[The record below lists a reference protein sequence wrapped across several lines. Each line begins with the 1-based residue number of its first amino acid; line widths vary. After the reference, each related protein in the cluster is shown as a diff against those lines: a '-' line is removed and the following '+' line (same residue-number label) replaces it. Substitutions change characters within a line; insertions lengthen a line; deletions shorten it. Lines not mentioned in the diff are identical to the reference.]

1 MKRGKN
7 KRCNRRGTCG
17 RGGKDWGY
25 TEPIGGEV
33 TAGAEDGRVYER
45 AREGTTG
52 KRTHQLGGHSLSTRE
67 RGAGRKKGHWP
78 APAMAAA
85 QGCGYGLEVVP
96 SALGSKGDG
105 KLPRLEGEWRQRG
118 ETWWHGGEVNAGDGD
133 VDFSTDVVG
142 IRVWGRW
149 SWMGSEQ
156 DGRGRLDK
164 DGCSCHV
171 AQLVSPEKA
180 PASHLHYK
188 WTHGPLQN

>member
-33 TAGAEDGRVYER
+33 TAGAEDGRVCER
-45 AREGTTG
+45 EREGTTG
-52 KRTHQLGGHSLSTRE
+52 SAPINWEATRCRLEKEE
-67 RGAGRKKGHWP
+67 REERKAIGRLRLWRR
-78 APAMAAA
+78 
-85 QGCGYGLEVVP
+85 GCGYGLEVVP

-105 KLPRLEGEWRQRG
+105 KLPRLEGEGRQRG

-142 IRVWGRW
+142 IRVWRRW

-164 DGCSCHV
+164 DG
-171 AQLVSPEKA
+171 
-180 PASHLHYK
+180 
-188 WTHGPLQN
+188 